1 MIIMVDIFENGL
13 DRDTYRVIKKMD
25 REELNSFLKKYRET
39 ALKEIQDNYFKI
51 KFDDNGKYVEM
62 NKDMFKLIH
71 SELIQQVQCI
81 EHNLKIIYATIHN
94 GNFVENYE
102 NISKTNLGKIIKE
115 LKRLETEGMNTQL
128 TEEDYKVIDEIRE
141 IRNYWCHQCYIDY
154 IYESNDKKREK
165 LFQSVAEKLHYDE
178 QRTYQLSRKTEELRI
193 IIVRKKS
200 NKD

>member
-1 MIIMVDIFENGL
+1 MVDIFENGL

-51 KFDDNGKYVEM
+51 KFDENGKYVEM
-62 NKDMFKLIH
+62 NKDMFKIIH

-81 EHNLKIIYATIHN
+81 EHNLKIIYATILN

-128 TEEDYKVIDEIRE
+128 T
-141 IRNYWCHQCYIDY
+141 
-154 IYESNDKKREK
+154 
-165 LFQSVAEKLHYDE
+165 
-178 QRTYQLSRKTEELRI
+178 
-193 IIVRKKS
+193 
-200 NKD
+200 